1 MTSAKE
7 QESGDAWGGSLV
19 APEQL
24 LRVTNLLCLVLL
36 VLGAQAVA
44 LGGWLDMLLVL
55 LAMLTALAGRM
66 LIRCQRVPTAI
77 TLVLSVLTVLASISL
92 ISNQGLYS
100 GALLSFPGILIVAG
114 ILSSRRLF
122 LGLLA
127 LMMAVVGLVSALS
140 LAGIMD
146 YVPVP
151 HGVGRLVV
159 VSSLLLICAVAIWVL
174 TNDLRNTQAH
184 LVHEILEVQRSKAN
198 LNYLAQHDPLTDLP
212 NRAVIEQRLDYAIL
226 RAQGSGKLVAL
237 LFLDIDHFKM
247 INDSLGH
254 AAGDQLLQRI
264 ARRLKEMLRD
274 DDTVSRQGGDE
285 FLIVIGDVENMSAL
299 AAVIKRIQ
307 NLIARPFNLNGM
319 ELIISASIGV
329 SVCPADGADFGVLL
343 NKAETAMYQ
352 AKTAGRNT
360 YCLFRDDMSTDT
372 HERLGIEQDLRQAI
386 ARNEL
391 ELHYQ
396 PIVDLL
402 SGTITAVEALLRW
415 RHPERGMVGPDLFIS
430 VAEQAGLIV
439 DIGDWVLR
447 EACLQTVAWQRE
459 GLPAMVVSVNLSAV
473 QLCRGDL
480 EVSVREAL
488 NHAGLLPELLDLE
501 LTESMLLQDS
511 SSAIR
516 LLNRLKRLGVKLS
529 IDDFGTGYSNL
540 SYLQRFRVD
549 RLKIDK
555 SFVQSII
562 HNEQD
567 RAIVT
572 AIIQMAHSLKL
583 KTTAEGI
590 EEESS
595 RSLLAELG
603 CDYGQGY
610 LFSRPVPA
618 SAIPALAR
626 SLGH

>member
-1 MTSAKE
+1 
-7 QESGDAWGGSLV
+7 
-19 APEQL
+19 
-24 LRVTNLLCLVLL
+24 
-36 VLGAQAVA
+36 
-44 LGGWLDMLLVL
+44 
-55 LAMLTALAGRM
+55 
-66 LIRCQRVPTAI
+66 
-77 TLVLSVLTVLASISL
+77 
-92 ISNQGLYS
+92 
-100 GALLSFPGILIVAG
+100 
-114 ILSSRRLF
+114 
-122 LGLLA
+122 
-127 LMMAVVGLVSALS
+127 
-140 LAGIMD
+140 
-146 YVPVP
+146 
-151 HGVGRLVV
+151 
-159 VSSLLLICAVAIWVL
+159 
-174 TNDLRNTQAH
+174 
-184 LVHEILEVQRSKAN
+184 
-198 LNYLAQHDPLTDLP
+198 
-212 NRAVIEQRLDYAIL
+212 
-226 RAQGSGKLVAL
+226 
-237 LFLDIDHFKM
+237 
-247 INDSLGH
+247 
-254 AAGDQLLQRI
+254 
-264 ARRLKEMLRD
+264 
-274 DDTVSRQGGDE
+274 
-285 FLIVIGDVENMSAL
+285 
-299 AAVIKRIQ
+299 
-307 NLIARPFNLNGM
+307 
-319 ELIISASIGV
+319 
-329 SVCPADGADFGVLL
+329 
-343 NKAETAMYQ
+343 
-352 AKTAGRNT
+352 
-360 YCLFRDDMSTDT
+360 
-372 HERLGIEQDLRQAI
+372 
-386 ARNEL
+386 
-391 ELHYQ
+391 
-396 PIVDLL
+396 
-402 SGTITAVEALLRW
+402 
-415 RHPERGMVGPDLFIS
+415 MVGPDLFIS